1 MRGQRNRERKGLLNK
16 QDCERF
22 ATYDTMKAPQE
33 HEPEHGLRGAD
44 THDGVARAGHQSMAR
59 YRDECRSAEE
69 RRATYEMRGNASGAC
84 GATSKVPNAI
94 ALLGRYV
101 QQVPPVSH

>member
-1 MRGQRNRERKGLLNK
+1 MGLRTHCRSEAETCGLSSRASAEFRRSGADGAKRQPRTRLRGQRNRERKGLLNK

-44 THDGVARAGHQSMAR
+44 THDGVARAGGF
-59 YRDECRSAEE
+59 ECGGIS
-69 RRATYEMRGNASGAC
+69 
-84 GATSKVPNAI
+84 
-94 ALLGRYV
+94 
-101 QQVPPVSH
+101 